1 MRRVCAKCGVSE
13 LAGQGSSLQLGMEG
27 AARLLGAGG
36 LPCRHEV
43 LFSDGSESGGAKGAE
58 VERNKRGRGEGQ
70 QDHGGVEQA
79 RVEMVVGA
87 GQEQWG
93 EKLRDSRMDGAAP
106 GERGSEAE
114 EAKGGVDKAGP
125 TAGLEGGAG
134 ADENPAMLE
143 KGGAAVVDGSV
154 EKMGQAAAAVV
165 AEEGAASN
173 GERPQK
179 DVEEAKEGEGG
190 LMARGDGAAVVAADE
205 AETDAVGVV
214 VAAEEAAAGVVA
226 PVIEEAHDEE
236 AQNLLGGAEEEEEAQ
251 DDLAADELL
260 PPANLQ
266 QQQQQA
272 EEEQHPG
279 DLIVLPWMGDFPGV
293 FVMSTYFSR
302 AYPKE
307 SLRKTRADTAKNMI
321 QAVAV
326 SDGVLPAY
334 LIHVCLML

>member
-1 MRRVCAKCGVSE
+1 MRRVCAKCGVSA

-27 AARLLGAGG
+27 AIRLSGVGG
-36 LPCRHEV
+36 LPCRHEL
-43 LFSDGSESGGAKGAE
+43 LFSDGSESGGAKGAA

-70 QDHGGVEQA
+70 QDHGGVKQA

-87 GQEQWG
+87 GLEQGG
-93 EKLRDSRMDGAAP
+93 EELRASRVDGAAP
-106 GERGSEAE
+106 GERGSEAQ
-114 EAKGGVDKAGP
+114 AKGGVDKAGP

-134 ADENPAMLE
+134 ADEDTAMLE

-154 EKMGQAAAAVV
+154 KKMGQAAAAVV

-173 GERPQK
+173 SEPK
-179 DVEEAKEGEGG
+179 DDVEAQEGEHLG
-190 LMARGDGAAVVAADE
+190 LVASGDGAAVVAADE
-205 AETDAVGVV
+205 AETAAVAAV

-226 PVIEEAHDEE
+226 PVIEEE
-236 AQNLLGGAEEEEEAQ
+236 AQNLLVGGQEEEDAQ

-266 QQQQQA
+266 QQQQG
-272 EEEQHPG
+272 EEEQHQG

-293 FVMSTYFSR
+293 FVMSTYFSE